1 MATSPLPPLTELRLA
16 ASVAPPSPFQLQAR
30 RRRWRGKFL
39 QGPTSW
45 PWLSRAGQLPGR
57 ALHVALAI
65 RLWTGIK
72 KSDCIVV
79 PTATLVEM
87 NVNRHA
93 ARRAV
98 QALEGAGLLVVD
110 RHVGRKTR
118 VRVIEIDDGREREA
132 VPDDPSAGVTT
143 ASRVSGR
150 EG

>member
-1 MATSPLPPLTELRLA
+1 MGNFQIPDLDQLRLA
-16 ASVAPPSPFQLQAR
+16 ATFVRHSPSRMPVRQSR
-30 RRRWRGKFL
+30 PVSKFL
-39 QGPTSW
+39 RGPTPW
-45 PWLSRAGQLPGR
+45 VWLSRAGQLPGR

-72 KSDCIVV
+72 KTDCIVV

-98 QALEGAGLLVVD
+98 QALERAGMLVVD

-118 VRVIEIDDGREREA
+118 VRVIEVDEA
-132 VPDDPSAGVTT
+132 GGQRAR
-143 ASRVSGR
+143 AR
-150 EG
+150 